1 MHARPERF
9 RAASPGSAPARLHP
23 VTHDTEATV
32 FSPLFPPQ
40 APAARADTLPTR
52 TQPPPTA
59 MYAHMSPFRSANPRS
74 AASAYAQ
81 IGLESG
87 VQSADPHLL
96 IGMLFDG
103 ALEAISLARKAIQE
117 RSYEAKSKAI
127 TRALRIVD
135 QGLRSSLNM
144 NSQPMADD
152 LCALYSFVI
161 EQLGHANLKN
171 DDAALQNC
179 SRVLKPLRDAWADIR
194 GSVVTGPSA

>member
-1 MHARPERF
+1 
-9 RAASPGSAPARLHP
+9 
-23 VTHDTEATV
+23 
-32 FSPLFPPQ
+32 
-40 APAARADTLPTR
+40 
-52 TQPPPTA
+52 
-59 MYAHMSPFRSANPRS
+59 MSPFRSANPRS

-161 EQLGHANLKN
+161 DQLGHANLKN

-179 SRVLKPLRDAWADIR
+179 SRVLKPLRDAWSDIR